1 MNVRNCRKCGKIFNY
16 VMGAPL
22 CPVCREEMEKKFHEV
37 KKFIQDHPGVG
48 IPEVSEACEVE
59 PSQIRQWVRE
69 ERLEFAEGSVVD
81 IACEKCGTPIRT
93 GRFCDKCKAGMINT
107 MNSVYKKPQA
117 GQPLNTGNRDNP
129 RMRYLDN

>member
-1 MNVRNCRKCGKIFNY
+1 MNVRNCRRCGKIFNY

-81 IACEKCGTPIRT
+81 IACEKCGAPIRT
-93 GRFCDKCKAGMINT
+93 GRFCEKCKASMINT
-107 MNSVYKKPQA
+107 MNSVYKEPQA

>member
-1 MNVRNCRKCGKIFNY
+1 MNVRNCRRCGKIFNY

-37 KKFIQDHPGVG
+37 KKFIQEHPGVG

-81 IACEKCGTPIRT
+81 IACEKCGMPIRT
-93 GRFCDKCKAGMINT
+93 GRFCEKCKASMINT

>member
-1 MNVRNCRKCGKIFNY
+1 MNVRNCRRCGKIFNY

-81 IACEKCGTPIRT
+81 IACEKCGAPIRT

>member
-1 MNVRNCRKCGKIFNY
+1 MNVRNCRRCGKLFNY

-22 CPVCREEMEKKFHEV
+22 CPICREQMEQKFHEV
-37 KKFIQDHPGVG
+37 KKFIQEHPGVG

-81 IACEKCGTPIRT
+81 IACEKCGKPIRT
-93 GRFCDKCKAGMINT
+93 GRFCEQCKANMINT
-107 MNSVYKKPQA
+107 MNSVYKKPVGGPQI
-117 GQPLNTGNRDNP
+117 NTGSRDNP
-129 RMRYLDN
+129 RMRYLDS

>member
-1 MNVRNCRKCGKIFNY
+1 MNVRNCRRCGKIFNY

-81 IACEKCGTPIRT
+81 IACEKCGAPIRT
-93 GRFCDKCKAGMINT
+93 GRFCEKCKASMINT